1 MKTKLAV
8 ILLWISLLITS
19 ACSIN
24 QNKKQDVWLA
34 NPASIYCQ
42 ENGWT
47 LELMFD
53 FGETYG
59 VCHFPD
65 WSFCEEREFYRGEC
79 KPSWNQ
85 TWSNTDTTIIDF
97 QTCMDAWH
105 AIMES
110 NPRKCKFGEN
120 IFTEKIQDTVTE
132 NTKNTTWENIEDIF
146 CTMDAKQCP
155 DWSYVGR
162 VWPDCEFAPCPNETK
177 NDTKNIQKI
186 LDDHKKNT
194 DINST
199 WLTESDI
206 DLMEKIIDQLK

>member
-24 QNKKQDVWLA
+24 QNKKPEVWLA
-34 NPASIYCQ
+34 NPASVYCE
-42 ENGWT
+42 ENGWK
-47 LELMFD
+47 LELVFD

-65 WSFCEEREFYRGEC
+65 WSFCEEREFYREEC
-79 KPSWNQ
+79 FPSWNN
-85 TWSNTDTTIIDF
+85 TWSNQDIKIIDF
-97 QTCMDAWH
+97 KTCMTAWYP
-105 AIMES
+105 IMES
-110 NPRKCKFGEN
+110 YPRQCKYNETTFTEEIEEIDKEN
-120 IFTEKIQDTVTE
+120 I
-132 NTKNTTWENIEDIF
+132 KNTWDKSAEVV

-162 VWPDCEFAPCPNETK
+162 VWPDCEFAPCPNDTK
-177 NDTKNIQKI
+177 NDTRNIQKI

-206 DLMEKIIDQLK
+206 DLMEKIIDELK